1 MTLKDDCSLSEFANL
16 PTAQV
21 SSSVNSCIDE
31 LTTVQ
36 KKVDSAVQKAM
47 KARESSEKAKAVIL
61 HWYKIGDKA
70 EAIEALQDAMVDV
83 SDVQGDQSDAIRL
96 LLEYQ
101 ENVASGMKFLFMLG
115 ASNMAANRTVVR
127 EVEMRLKNASEKEI
141 GEMARNELRA
151 VMAQLKAQLDVQER
165 QERLVQDQKAVK
177 ARLQATRES
186 VDRLSARESA
196 QDRLLQE
203 RVKADKKQDAELK
216 RQAEKDVE
224 HDKRINEN
232 REDIDTL
239 QKGVVAQGKAIEE
252 HSRNDLKQ
260 DAELKRQAEKDRE
273 HDELIAA
280 NRKNIDANAQ
290 LIALIKEILAKHR
303 HEIAGVKVAHGTS
316 KVLMT
321 ISVISLIV
329 SLLSIGLVVYTMCQ

>member
-1 MTLKDDCSLSEFANL
+1 MTFKDDYSPSEFVNL
-16 PTAQV
+16 PTTQV
-21 SSSVNSCIDE
+21 SSSVNSCIDG
-31 LTTVQ
+31 LTTIQ
-36 KKVDSAVQKAM
+36 KKVDNAVQKAI
-47 KARESSEKAKAVIL
+47 KAKKSSEKAKAVTL

-83 SDVQGDQSDAIRL
+83 SDVQSDQSDAIKL

-101 ENVASGMKFLFMLG
+101 KNVASGMKFLFALG
-115 ASNMAANRTVVR
+115 ASNMVANRTVVR
-127 EVEMRLKNASEKEI
+127 EVEMRLKNASEEEI

-151 VMAQLKAQLDVQER
+151 VMAQLKAQLDFQER

-177 ARLQATRES
+177 AKLQAANES
-186 VDRLSARESA
+186 IDRLSDRESA

-203 RVKADKKQDAELK
+203 RVQADKKQDVELK

-239 QKGVVAQGKAIEE
+239 QKGVVAHGKAIEE
-252 HSRNDLKQ
+252 HSRNDQKQ
-260 DAELKRQAEKDRE
+260 DAELKRQAEKDKE

-290 LIALIKEILAKHR
+290 LIALIKETLVKHR

-316 KVLMT
+316 KLLMT
-321 ISVISLIV
+321 ISFISLIV
-329 SLLSIGLVVYTMCQ
+329 SLLSIGLVVYTMFR